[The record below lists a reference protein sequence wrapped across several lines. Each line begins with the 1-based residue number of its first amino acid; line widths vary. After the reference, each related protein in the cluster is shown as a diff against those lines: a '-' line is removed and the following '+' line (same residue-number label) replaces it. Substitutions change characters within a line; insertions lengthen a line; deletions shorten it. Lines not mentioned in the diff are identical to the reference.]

1 MSGRV
6 NAGTGAVTVEFF
18 SDQQVKF
25 GARDIA
31 VEADGTVTILNGNP
45 GKFVLT
51 AGSARTVEGELSPA
65 GVEGSARE
73 IVLGPGSYDDGN
85 LQLTFDN
92 MKVDAAFSKG
102 ALALDAYHLLSPSL
116 RTVMEAKG
124 IGTILGIDL
133 ESATIHVKD
142 VWSLPGAGN
151 PLDLSRREALNALAR
166 GASGE
171 LTGRVVTGDDC
182 DSRQSGSNGPGRR
195 RDRQAFRHIHL
206 VSPNQ
211 LRNRFRFSGTW
222 RRCSTRWRWQRPART
237 R

>member
-1 MSGRV
+1 M
-6 NAGTGAVTVEFF
+6 TVEFF

-25 GARDIA
+25 GARDIT
-31 VEADGTVTILNGNP
+31 VEADGTVTIATGNP
-45 GKFVLT
+45 GKFVLV

-65 GVEGSARE
+65 GVEGVARG

-85 LQLTFDN
+85 LQLTFQN

-102 ALALDAYHLLSPSL
+102 ALALDAYHLFSPSL
-116 RTVMEAKG
+116 RTAMEAKG

-151 PLDLSRREALNALAR
+151 PLDPSRLEGLKALAR

-171 LTGRVVTGDDC
+171 LDRAGRYRRRRAHANLEATVRDGVATGRLSDTFI
-182 DSRQSGSNGPGRR
+182 S
-195 RDRQAFRHIHL
+195 
-206 VSPNQ
+206 SPIP
-211 LRNRFRFSGTW
+211 LGIRLRFSGTW
-222 RRCSTRWRWQRPART
+222 
-237 R
+237 